1 MDVLLYIGVIVVSTA
16 FVWWGSFLLE
26 HASERLA
33 AYYQLPAIVQGAVIA
48 AVGSSFPEL
57 SSTVIATLIHGEF
70 ELGVASIVGS
80 AIFNILVI
88 PGIAGVFG
96 KSLTADRVL
105 VYKDAQFYIT
115 SVTVLLLAFAF
126 ALIYFPVEGT
136 DWQGSMTRPIALI
149 PIALYGLY
157 IFLQQQDISEH
168 VTTEP
173 PPQDISIG
181 KEWLRLLLS
190 LAIIVAAV
198 EGLVRSAIA
207 LGNILNTPHFL
218 WGITVIAA
226 ATSLPD
232 AFVSVRAARRGEGV
246 ISIANVLGSNIFDLL
261 IAIPIGVLIAGAS
274 PINFA
279 IAAPMMGVLT
289 FATIVLFAMLRTKL
303 ELTRAESSILL
314 ALYAV
319 FIGWMALETFGIT
332 HILF

>member
-1 MDVLLYIGVIVVSTA
+1 
-16 FVWWGSFLLE
+16 
-26 HASERLA
+26 
-33 AYYQLPAIVQGAVIA
+33 
-48 AVGSSFPEL
+48 
-57 SSTVIATLIHGEF
+57 
-70 ELGVASIVGS
+70 
-80 AIFNILVI
+80 
-88 PGIAGVFG
+88 
-96 KSLTADRVL
+96 
-105 VYKDAQFYIT
+105 
-115 SVTVLLLAFAF
+115 
-126 ALIYFPVEGT
+126 
-136 DWQGSMTRPIALI
+136 
-149 PIALYGLY
+149 
-157 IFLQQQDISEH
+157 
-168 VTTEP
+168 
-173 PPQDISIG
+173 
-181 KEWLRLLLS
+181 
-190 LAIIVAAV
+190 
-198 EGLVRSAIA
+198 
-207 LGNILNTPHFL
+207 
-218 WGITVIAA
+218 VIAA